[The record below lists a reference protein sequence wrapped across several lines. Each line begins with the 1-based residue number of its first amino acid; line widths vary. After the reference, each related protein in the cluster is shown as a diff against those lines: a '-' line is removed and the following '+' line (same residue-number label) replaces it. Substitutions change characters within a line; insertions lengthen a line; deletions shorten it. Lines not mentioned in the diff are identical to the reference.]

1 MNMAYL
7 KRHCEHKIN
16 RLLDSFPCVVII
28 GPRQCGKTSL
38 SKGLRPEWKYID
50 LENPQTFDKIHDD
63 LNFFFKQNSSDI
75 IIDEAQLSGDLFRT
89 LRGVID
95 NDRDANGRFI
105 LTGSSSPELLKNVS
119 ESLAGRVAV
128 FELSPF
134 KTSEFKSKSLSSFYN
149 CFESEINESIIGKL
163 KNITSELSQ
172 EDILNDLV
180 FGGYPQPIQK
190 TDDLTYFKTWMEN
203 YFKTYVERDIRSLFP
218 NLDSVKYRRFINMLT
233 AHSGTIINRSQFGR
247 SLDVNESTVKNY
259 LDIADGTMI
268 WRNIPS
274 YEKSKVKSIIK
285 MPKGIFRDSG
295 LCNYLQSIFDFE
307 KLHNSSF
314 VGQNF
319 ESFIIEELI
328 RGFQATDHVG
338 INYYYYR
345 TKSGSE
351 VDFIIEG
358 EFGTLPIEIKYGSS
372 TRLKQ
377 LTGLS
382 KFLKDQNLPL
392 GVVVNNS
399 NNIEMLSENIIQ
411 IPSRFL

>member
-1 MNMAYL
+1 MDYL
-7 KRHCEHKIN
+7 KRHCERKIN
-16 RLLDSFPCVVII
+16 RLLNSFPCVVII

-63 LNFFFKQNSSDI
+63 LNFFFNQSPEHI

-95 NDRDANGRFI
+95 NNREANGRFI
-105 LTGSSSPELLKNVS
+105 LTGSSSPDLLKNVS

-134 KTSEFKSKSLSSFYN
+134 KVTELKNKNLSSFYK
-149 CFESEINESIIGKL
+149 CFESQINALTIGNLKKL
-163 KNITSELSQ
+163 ASEVSQ
-172 EDILNDLV
+172 EDMLNGLV

-190 TDDLTYFKTWMEN
+190 AHDLTYFKTWMEN
-203 YFKTYVERDIRSLFP
+203 YFKTYVERDIRALFP
-218 NLDSVKYRRFINMLT
+218 KLDSVKFRRFINMLT
-233 AHSGTIINRSQFGR
+233 QHSGTIINRSQFGR
-247 SLDVNESTVKNY
+247 SLDVNESTVKSY
-259 LDIADGTMI
+259 LDIADGTMV
-268 WRNIPS
+268 WRSIPS
-274 YEKSKVKSIIK
+274 YESSKVKSLIK

-295 LCNYLQSIFDFE
+295 LCNSLQVIFDFE
-307 KLHNSSF
+307 KLHNSSL

-338 INYYYYR
+338 LNYYYYR

-382 KFLKDQNLPL
+382 KFLKSHELPL
-392 GVVVNNS
+392 GILINNS